1 MKRLIEKKSQVR
13 NMMKSQLIKSV
24 TIDWDRIGEESCL
37 WNAAGDYILIEIIS
51 LAYSTLFSFE
61 LPFVPESIP
70 LVPEDLIL
78 WRNIVE

>member
-1 MKRLIEKKSQVR
+1 
-13 NMMKSQLIKSV
+13 MMKSQLIKSV

-78 WRNIVE
+78 WRNICMMNVNNNDKPL

>member
-1 MKRLIEKKSQVR
+1 
-13 NMMKSQLIKSV
+13 MMKSQLIKSV

-61 LPFVPESIP
+61 LPFVPEYIP